1 MGRIVA
7 GQKHVEGGDQRQM
20 DDGRGGEEFGGGGV
34 PWRLGLT
41 GVNNNASTTFNPT
54 SQQRSGRE
62 RNWVIQIQEYESG
75 WLLSD
80 LFLVSNQELK
90 LKFTFKLQ
98 LLS

>member
-1 MGRIVA
+1 MWTKIKCRKRSNCPLASKYFYV
-7 GQKHVEGGDQRQM
+7 
-20 DDGRGGEEFGGGGV
+20 
-34 PWRLGLT
+34 T